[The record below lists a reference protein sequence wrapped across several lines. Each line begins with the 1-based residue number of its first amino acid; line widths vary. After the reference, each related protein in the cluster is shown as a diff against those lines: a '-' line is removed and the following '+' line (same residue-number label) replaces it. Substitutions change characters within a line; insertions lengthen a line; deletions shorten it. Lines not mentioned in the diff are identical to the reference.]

1 MQIFNE
7 VNDENFMIFAARH
20 YYNPRCIDIEEFYED
35 LNRFKYVKR
44 LLNRYIETGK
54 LPERLILN
62 HMIVI
67 FNAFD
72 IKPALMMLE
81 HKLDEKHWPIVKP
94 FLVFLR
100 HITNDEYVDIPM
112 DKTVIDALRKI

>member
-54 LPERLILN
+54 LSERLILN

>member
-54 LPERLILN
+54 LSERL
-62 HMIVI
+62 
-67 FNAFD
+67 
-72 IKPALMMLE
+72 KQPARGA
-81 HKLDEKHWPIVKP
+81 KRQRNKRPK
-94 FLVFLR
+94 
-100 HITNDEYVDIPM
+100 
-112 DKTVIDALRKI
+112 KIN

>member
-7 VNDENFMIFAARH
+7 VNDDNFMIFAARH

-54 LPERLILN
+54 LSERRILN
-62 HMIVI
+62 HIIVI

-81 HKLDEKHWPIVKP
+81 HKLDERHWPIVKP